1 MSRRLVLLIL
11 LVAAS
16 RLPSANRAEAMCI
29 PVYCVDCELQS
40 MGQLNIVVM
49 DRAAGTIQLIP
60 NIRVAGNAA
69 EWGLIV
75 PTPSIP
81 DLEPAYGEIWTQ
93 MFALTAPAPSDRAP
107 GGLGCGGHTSVYAQP
122 AGGGD
127 DGVDIIGRLA
137 VGAFDATILS
147 AGDPS
152 ALGAWLNSN
161 GFSLSPEDELKFAPY
176 VARGWIFTAMKLDTA
191 RVEPGDQVDVNV
203 DPVRFTYAADT
214 LEVPL
219 PILSIHRA
227 ERLPMAF
234 FVVDGHRA
242 TIPGFTTVYANA
254 VNRSEASAVAAR
266 YPELG
271 ALIAPGR
278 FVTRLDR
285 IFGPDDPM
293 DGSVYLTRAATDDQ
307 YRRTS
312 SFWSGLDAWPVAL
325 LMIGL
330 GVTGVARL
338 ARRRRLSAGPSASP
352 HRTPPP
358 RSRTPRDGR
367 PAA

>member
-1 MSRRLVLLIL
+1 MKRIVVLLTL
-11 LVAAS
+11 LGAAAPAGS
-16 RLPSANRAEAMCI
+16 VDRAEAMCI

-40 MGQLNIVVM
+40 MGQLNVVVM
-49 DRAAGTIQLIP
+49 DRAAGKIQLIP
-60 NIRVAGNAA
+60 NIRVAGNAS

-75 PTPSIP
+75 PTPSVP
-81 DLEPAYGEIWTQ
+81 DLEPAPGEIWTQ
-93 MFALTAPAPSDRAP
+93 MFGLTAPAPSDRAP
-107 GGLGCGGHTSVYAQP
+107 GDLGCGNSYRDYAQP

-127 DGVDIIGRLA
+127 DGVEIIGRLA
-137 VGAFDATILS
+137 VGAFDATILA

-152 ALGAWLNSN
+152 ALGAWLNAN
-161 GFSLSPEDELKFAPY
+161 GFSLSPEDQLKFAPY

-191 RVEPGDQVDVNV
+191 RAGLGDQVDVNV

-227 ERLPMAF
+227 EWLPMAC
-234 FVVDGHRA
+234 FVVDDHRG

-254 VNRSEASAVAAR
+254 VDRSEASAVAAR

-271 ALIAPGR
+271 ELIAPGR

-293 DGSVYLTRAATDDQ
+293 DESVFLTRAPADDE

-330 GVTGVARL
+330 GVTGMARL
-338 ARRRRLSAGPSASP
+338 AGRRRLSAGPSTTPSP
-352 HRTPPP
+352 RPGAPPP
-358 RSRTPRDGR
+358 GLP
-367 PAA
+367 